1 MTRMCASFLALFA
14 ALVIGGKPCAAQPWT
29 DDELL
34 EDLER
39 RTFLWFWETTD
50 PANGLAPDRGPPASF
65 SSVAAVG
72 FALTAYPIG
81 VERAW
86 ITRVQA
92 AARTRT
98 TLQFLRDL
106 PQGPAVSGTGGYRGF
121 FYHFIDL
128 QTGLRVASDV
138 ELSSIDTAWLMM
150 GVLFCQTYFDGGD
163 ADEVAIRALAD
174 DLYRRVEWDW
184 MVVRAPRLCMGW
196 SPSGGF
202 LPHDYTGYNEAMAL
216 YLLALGSPTHSISD
230 AAWASYTGTYA
241 WADFRGQ
248 EHVNFGP
255 LFGHQYSH
263 AWIDF
268 RGIADA
274 FMRGRGIDYHEN
286 SRRAAYAQRAYAIA
300 NPGGWSDYG
309 ADIWGLTACD
319 GPADVSLTLGG
330 RLRRFHAYTA
340 RGAASNYLVDDGT
353 IAPTAAASSIAFA
366 PEIAIPAIRAMRVHY
381 GDAVYGTH
389 GFVDAFN
396 PTFTATNVVLAG
408 GRVVAGLGWFD
419 TQHLG
424 IDQGPILLLLENHR
438 SGLVWRV
445 MQRSPYIVSGLQRAG
460 FTGGWL
466 AAAPTIVAAPANTAA
481 DVGGSFSLSVEASG
495 LGPLT
500 YQWLKDGQPVA
511 GATGRSYVAA
521 AAVAGDA
528 GTYAVRVTNANG
540 TTESASAT
548 VQIHATAAQLVNL
561 STRGHVG
568 TGDAALIPGCGAAGA
583 RAKPVVMRVVG
594 PTLAR
599 FQLDPATLLADPRL
613 AVRPLGGSDLAASD
627 DWGSQADAAEVDAA
641 MRAAGAFALPAESKD
656 AALLFDVVP
665 GTMVTMVSTG
675 AGSVTGLALAEIY
688 ARDDAADARLVNLST
703 RGFVGTG
710 NAVMIPGFYLNAG
723 GTRRLLLRA
732 VGPSLARV
740 APGLGP
746 LLADP
751 ILIVRR
757 APAGTEVMS
766 NDDWSVGQ
774 DGAAVAAAAAQVGA
788 FALLA
793 DSKDAAAI
801 LVVGPSVTGSDD
813 RGYTI
818 EVRGADG
825 GTGIALAEIYE
836 MPAER
841 E

>member
-1 MTRMCASFLALFA
+1 MTRIGASFLALLA
-14 ALVIGGKPCAAQPWT
+14 AVVIGGMPCAAQPWT

-34 EDLER
+34 DDLER
-39 RTFLWFWETTD
+39 RTFLWFWETTNVT
-50 PANGLAPDRGPPASF
+50 NGLAPDRGPPPSF

-81 VERAW
+81 VERSYISRA
-86 ITRVQA
+86 QA
-92 AARTRT
+92 AQRTRT

-106 PQGPAVSGTGGYRGF
+106 PQGAAASGTGGYRGF
-121 FYHFIDL
+121 YYHFIDL
-128 QTGLRVASDV
+128 HTGLRATSNV
-138 ELSSIDTAWLMM
+138 ELSSVDTAWLMM
-150 GVLFCQTYFDGGD
+150 GVLFSQTYFDSGD

-174 DLYRRVEWDW
+174 ELYRRVAWDW

-196 SPSGGF
+196 SPEGGF
-202 LPHDYTGYNEAMAL
+202 LPYDYTGYNEAMAL
-216 YLLALGSPTHSISD
+216 YLLALGSPTHPISD
-230 AAWASYTGTYA
+230 TAWASTTSTYTWSTYQ
-241 WADFRGQ
+241 GQ

-274 FMRGRGIDYHEN
+274 FMRGKGIDYHEN
-286 SRRAAYAQRAYAIA
+286 SRRAAYAQRAYALA
-300 NPGGWSDYG
+300 NPGGWTGYDG
-309 ADIWGLTACD
+309 DVWGLTACD
-319 GPADVSLTLGG
+319 GPAEVSLTLGG
-330 RLRRFHAYTA
+330 RLRRFYAYNA

-353 IAPTAAASSIAFA
+353 LAPTAAASSIAFA
-366 PEIAIPAIRAMRVHY
+366 PEIVIAAIRAMRTRY
-381 GDAVYGTH
+381 GDAVYGPH

-438 SGLVWRV
+438 SGLVWRT
-445 MQRSPYIVSGLQRAG
+445 MQRNPYIAAGLQRAG

-466 AAAPTIVAAPANTAA
+466 AAAPTVVTPPANTAA
-481 DVGGSFSLSVEASG
+481 DVGGSFTLGVDASG
-495 LGPLT
+495 LGPLA
-500 YQWLKDGQPVA
+500 YQWLKDGQPIPGANERRLVVA
-511 GATGRSYVAA
+511 NADPD
-521 AAVAGDA
+521 DA
-528 GTYAVRVTNANG
+528 GNYAVHVTNANG
-540 TTESASAT
+540 TTESAAAT

-561 STRGHVG
+561 STRGRVG
-568 TGDAALIPGCGAAGA
+568 AGDAALIPGCGAAGP

-594 PTLAR
+594 PTLAQFR
-599 FQLDPATLLADPRL
+599 LDPTTLLADPHL
-613 AVRPLGGSDLAASD
+613 AVRPLGGVDLAAND
-627 DWGSQADAAEVDAA
+627 DWGSQADAGAVDAA
-641 MRAAGAFALPAESKD
+641 MHAAGAFALPAASRD
-656 AALLFDVVP
+656 AVVLFDVVP

-675 AGSVTGLALAEIY
+675 ADSGTGIALAEIF
-688 ARDDAADARLVNLST
+688 ARDDAPDTRLVNLST

-710 NAVMIPGFYLNAG
+710 DAVMIPGFYLSAG
-723 GTRRLLLRA
+723 GTRRLLIRA
-732 VGPSLARV
+732 VGPSLAGV

-757 APAGTEVMS
+757 APAGSEVMR
-766 NDDWSVGQ
+766 NDDWSTGQ
-774 DGAAVAAAAAQVGA
+774 DGAAIAAAGLQASA
-788 FALLA
+788 FALLP
-793 DSKDAAAI
+793 DSKDAAVI
-801 LVVGPSVTGSDD
+801 LVAGPSVPGGDD
-813 RGYTI
+813 RGYTV

-836 MPAER
+836 LQAP
-841 E
+841 